1 MLRKAYNF
9 QILKHNF
16 YRNKSAYCMHNYS
29 CIFSLKSKNGFLIT
43 IIIPIDFQ
51 FKILHL
57 LDTANNF

>member
-1 MLRKAYNF
+1 
-9 QILKHNF
+9 
-16 YRNKSAYCMHNYS
+16 MHNYP

-57 LDTANNF
+57 MLDTANNF